1 MKELRE
7 KFTTLQ
13 KEADQTARLLRLD
26 AMKAR
31 YVELEAEMN
40 EPDFWSNQRRAKGLA
55 QEFETLR
62 REIATWD
69 ALQSDIK
76 EGIEFL
82 DMALEEGGA
91 DAVGSGDVARDL
103 EKKYDALRQ
112 QLEALEFLILLNE
125 KYDERGAMVAIHAG
139 AGGVDAQDWAE
150 MLLRMLLRFCERR
163 GFTVNMLERAAGQE
177 AGVKRAVFEI
187 GGRYA
192 YGYLQS
198 ESGVHRLVRMSPFDA
213 EGMRHTSFAL
223 VEVLPAFADVDE
235 VVLKEDDVRID
246 VFRSGGAGG
255 QSVNT
260 TDSAVRIVHEPTG
273 ITVVCQNERSQVQNK
288 ATAMRYLKAKL
299 RKHQQQV
306 QNKEK
311 QQIRGEFA
319 SAEWG
324 NQIRSYVIHPYKLV
338 KDHRTEYEE
347 TDPSAVLDGG
357 LDGFVESFLR
367 WRREEQNK
375 K

>member
-150 MLLRMLLRFCERR
+150 MLLRMLLRF
-163 GFTVNMLERAAGQE
+163 F
-177 AGVKRAVFEI
+177 
-187 GGRYA
+187 
-192 YGYLQS
+192 
-198 ESGVHRLVRMSPFDA
+198 
-213 EGMRHTSFAL
+213 
-223 VEVLPAFADVDE
+223 
-235 VVLKEDDVRID
+235 
-246 VFRSGGAGG
+246 
-255 QSVNT
+255 
-260 TDSAVRIVHEPTG
+260 
-273 ITVVCQNERSQVQNK
+273 
-288 ATAMRYLKAKL
+288 
-299 RKHQQQV
+299 
-306 QNKEK
+306 
-311 QQIRGEFA
+311 
-319 SAEWG
+319 
-324 NQIRSYVIHPYKLV
+324 
-338 KDHRTEYEE
+338 
-347 TDPSAVLDGG
+347 
-357 LDGFVESFLR
+357 
-367 WRREEQNK
+367 
-375 K
+375 